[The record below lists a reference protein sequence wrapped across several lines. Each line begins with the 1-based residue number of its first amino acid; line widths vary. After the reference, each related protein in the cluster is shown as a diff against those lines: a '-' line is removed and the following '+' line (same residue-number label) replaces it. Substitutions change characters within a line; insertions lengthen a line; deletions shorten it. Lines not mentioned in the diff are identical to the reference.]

1 MIRMSLPVRQEG
13 TEAEI
18 KEIKSPRWE
27 AAGRGG
33 DCKDMQACS
42 KWESS
47 LVLWKQGLLCE
58 ERRQATMAL
67 CFLMISVSSM
77 RISHCRGPHSCP
89 LMLSPHSQQQSPLWV
104 CSPYPTFQ
112 HPAPVQISGHPSQAG
127 ACMTV
132 AWIICVGLTLL
143 HLLQTGC
150 CTLFQAPEHPPPS
163 QLITLI
169 VRGFP
174 QICL

>member
-1 MIRMSLPVRQEG
+1 MSLPVRQEG

-18 KEIKSPRWE
+18 KETKSPTWE

-33 DCKDMQACS
+33 DGKNMQACS

-47 LVLWKQGLLCE
+47 LVLWQQGLLCE
-58 ERRQATMAL
+58 ERRHATMAL
-67 CFLMISVSSM
+67 CFLMIGVSSM
-77 RISHCRGPHSCP
+77 SISHCRGPHSCP

-112 HPAPVQISGHPSQAG
+112 HPAPVQVSGHPSQAG

-132 AWIICVGLTLL
+132 AWIICVDLTLL

-150 CTLFQAPEHPPPS
+150 CTLFQAPERPLLS